1 MAEAPTPDWRWRL
14 LVGEAMIRLVLA
26 RLLVR
31 LVPLRWW
38 RHWLGRPAPHDPI
51 GGAADPA
58 ARRLARAV
66 LRGASRLP
74 FETKCLPRAIAL
86 HTMLRRNMI
95 PSRMVIAVL
104 DPRRRGAI
112 EDLHAWVESKGEIV
126 IGKLDFP
133 FHPVVTYS

>member
-1 MAEAPTPDWRWRL
+1 MAEAPPPDWRWRM
-14 LVGEAMIRLVLA
+14 LVGEAMVRLTLA

-38 RHWLGRPAPHDPI
+38 RHWLGQPAPHRPVE
-51 GGAADPA
+51 GAADPA
-58 ARRLARAV
+58 ARQLARAV
-66 LRGASRLP
+66 LRAAARLP

-86 HTMLRRNMI
+86 HSMLRRNMI

-104 DPRRRGAI
+104 DPRRRGAV

-126 IGKLDFP
+126 IGELDFP

>member
-1 MAEAPTPDWRWRL
+1 MAEAAPPDWRWRL
-14 LVGEAMIRLVLA
+14 LVGEAMVRLTLA

-38 RHWLGRPAPHDPI
+38 GRWLGRPAPHRPDE
-51 GGAADPA
+51 GLADPGA
-58 ARRLARAV
+58 WRLSRAV
-66 LRGASRLP
+66 LRGAARLP

-86 HTMLRRNMI
+86 HTMLRRNRI

-104 DPRRRGAI
+104 DPRRRGAV

-126 IGKLDFP
+126 IGALDFP